1 VNYDRK
7 SISVEFVARTRSP
20 DQSVPPLDPHPFTP
34 TRQRPVRV
42 KSRLLRAHTKVLAHQ
57 HHWAQMVFSSAG
69 VARVMTSEAAYVL
82 PPRRAVWIPANVEHA
97 ASVLEDADLH
107 SVYVHQPRGVAG
119 PSMSRSTMD
128 RAWSRCRVI
137 EVQPLLLELV
147 HQMGAE
153 DADTSDV
160 HRYRSMCALALG
172 EMRRSK
178 SSPLGIVLPVDRR
191 LRALCES
198 FLEHPARGQSLDA
211 LASEA
216 GASVSTMARLFRKE
230 IGTSFASWRQQVLLA
245 RALTLAAQRK
255 SMSHIASELG
265 YSSPSAFAAMMT
277 RLVGVP
283 PSKFLSGRHS
293 EGR

>member
-1 VNYDRK
+1 M
-7 SISVEFVARTRSP
+7 
-20 DQSVPPLDPHPFTP
+20 
-34 TRQRPVRV
+34 RV
-42 KSRLLRAHTKVLAHQ
+42 KSRLLRAHTKVLPHQ

-107 SVYVHQPRGVAG
+107 SVYVYQPRGITG
-119 PSMSRSTMD
+119 PSMSSSTVD

-137 EVQPLLLELV
+137 EVRPLLLELV
-147 HQMGAE
+147 HRMGAE
-153 DADTSDV
+153 DSDNTDIQ
-160 HRYRSMCALALG
+160 RYRSMCVLALS
-172 EMRRSK
+172 EMHRSK
-178 SSPLGIVLPVDRR
+178 TAPLGIALPVDRR
-191 LRALCES
+191 LRAFCES
-198 FLEHPARGQSLDA
+198 FLEDPARDQSLGT

-216 GASVSTMARLFRKE
+216 GASVSTIARLFRKE

-255 SMSHIASELG
+255 SMSHIATELG
-265 YSSPSAFAAMMT
+265 YSSASAFAAMMT

-283 PSKFLSGRHS
+283 PSKFLSARDS
-293 EGR
+293 ELRR

>member
-1 VNYDRK
+1 
-7 SISVEFVARTRSP
+7 
-20 DQSVPPLDPHPFTP
+20 
-34 TRQRPVRV
+34 
-42 KSRLLRAHTKVLAHQ
+42 
-57 HHWAQMVFSSAG
+57 MVFSSAG

-160 HRYRSMCALALG
+160 QRYRSMCALALG

-178 SSPLGIVLPVDRR
+178 NSPLGIVLPVDRR